1 MDSKTKLFV
10 FAKKEV
16 ALIFVFM
23 ILIAITSF
31 IFGVKVGK
39 SYSLEM
45 AGVTEADQKKVVEL
59 LSKKEEDLQDLK
71 KNVEGHTVENSDIEN
86 KLQEKI
92 STEFGTAAA
101 PHAPHADHAETPTHA
116 PPNMSVAPTKESSA
130 HDEMSGKLTIQLG
143 SHRTLKEAED
153 FAEGFKARG
162 YDPIITQINI
172 KGKGTWFRVGLGS
185 FATQE
190 EAKAYLAKEKTL
202 FIGQDYAIVKM
213 P

>member
-1 MDSKTKLFV
+1 MDSKTRLYV

-23 ILIAITSF
+23 ILIAVTSF
-31 IFGVKVGK
+31 VFGVKVGK
-39 SYSLEM
+39 SYSLDM
-45 AGVTEADQKKVVEL
+45 SGISEADRKKVVEL
-59 LSKKEEDLQDLK
+59 LSKNEEDLQEIK
-71 KNVEGHTVENSDIEN
+71 KNQDAHTVESTDIEN

-92 STEFGTAAA
+92 TTEFGAGTD
-101 PHAPHADHAETPTHA
+101 PHAANMSTEHA
-116 PPNMSVAPTKESSA
+116 PQTNAAEAHSA
-130 HDEMSGKLTIQLG
+130 ATADGLSGKFTIQLG

-162 YDPIITQINI
+162 YDPIINQIDI
-172 KGKGTWFRVGLGS
+172 KGKGTWFRVSLGA

-190 EAKAYLAKEKTL
+190 EAKTYITKEKSL
-202 FIGQDYAIVKM
+202 FLGQDYTIVKM

>member
-1 MDSKTKLFV
+1 MDSKTKLYV

-16 ALIFVFM
+16 ALIFIFM

-31 IFGVKVGK
+31 VLGVKIGK

-45 AGVTEADQKKVVEL
+45 AGITPEDQKKVVEL
-59 LSKKEEDLQDLK
+59 LSKKEEDLQNIK
-71 KNVEGHTVENSDIEN
+71 KNPETSTVESSEVEH

-92 STEFGTAAA
+92 AAEFGDKSK
-101 PHAPHADHAETPTHA
+101 PAETATA
-116 PPNMSVAPTKESSA
+116 TKTEAPNMSKEPKHEAAATSSKDA
-130 HDEMSGKLTIQLG
+130 LSGKFTIQLG

-162 YDPIITQINI
+162 YDPIINQIDI
-172 KGKGTWFRVGLGS
+172 KGKGTWYRVSLGA
-185 FATQE
+185 FTNQE
-190 EAKAYLAKEKTL
+190 EAKSYIAKEKTL
-202 FIGQDYAIVKM
+202 FIGQDYTIVKM